1 MTSRGRHSETMLQPI
16 KSIFRHWMKRR
27 RRRIFR
33 VGVVLSRFVARDVRR
48 DVLILSAREIDDG
61 FITARIRTTNVLYL
75 SRGLVSA
82 HPFGP
87 PERIA
92 IDQLWVW
99 SGQPWGGLADGTS
112 IADKI

>member
-1 MTSRGRHSETMLQPI
+1 MLKPLN
-16 KSIFRHWMKRR
+16 SMFLHWMKRR
-27 RRRIFR
+27 RRKIYRE
-33 VGVVLSRFVARDVRR
+33 GHVLSRFVACDIRR

-75 SRGLVSA
+75 SRGLVA
-82 HPFGP
+82 AQPFGQ

-92 IDQLWVW
+92 VDQLWIW

-112 IADKI
+112 IADQFDSEF